1 MANCIA
7 LLRGINVSG
16 HNKVS
21 MDGLRAFASDLG
33 LEEPKTLLQSG
44 NLVFRGPEQK
54 TPTTLE
60 KLLETEF
67 ARRLNQKID
76 FLVRNA
82 DEWAEIVSG
91 NPFRELAESDPS
103 HLVVVFLKGAPD
115 VDAVKALRAAVR
127 GPEVIFVEGR
137 QAYITY
143 PAGIGDSKLT
153 NVIIEKKLGTRG
165 TGRNWNTVLKL
176 GAMLV

>member
-1 MANCIA
+1 MAKCIA

-16 HNKVS
+16 RNKVS
-21 MDGLRAFASDLG
+21 MEGLRAFAADLG
-33 LEEPKTLLQSG
+33 LEEPQTVLQSG
-44 NLVFRGPEQK
+44 NLVFRGPGQTATAK
-54 TPTTLE
+54 LE
-60 KLLETEF
+60 KLLEAEF

-76 FLVRNA
+76 FMVRNA
-82 DEWAEIVSG
+82 DEWAEVVSG
-91 NPFRELAESDPS
+91 NPFREMAGSDPG
-103 HLVVVFLKGAPD
+103 HLVAVFLKDAPD
-115 VDAVKALRAAVR
+115 ADAVKALRAAVR

-153 NVIIEKKLGTRG
+153 NVVIEKKFGTRG

-176 GAMLV
+176 GALLQ